1 MSKEM
6 DLLKRILATG
16 WLDHELS
23 CEVEELLAQPEYE
36 ADRRSDP
43 ISKLRNLRDI
53 QGRKGNYDIDEYMR
67 GLYNG
72 LELSLSIF
80 EDRGP
85 DYKEPIAQPEQPEQ
99 EPIAYVADPSVPLH
113 EREGLTPR
121 EALTE
126 YKRGYVRNLR
136 DIQGRKGNYDIDEYM
151 RGLYN
156 DLELSLSIFED
167 RGPDYKEHIAQPEI
181 RELLTQKREPLSE
194 QVIWN
199 ANTEQLFEEGVRW
212 AEKAHGIGV
221 DNE

>member
-43 ISKLRNLRDI
+43 ISKL
-53 QGRKGNYDIDEYMR
+53 
-67 GLYNG
+67 
-72 LELSLSIF
+72 
-80 EDRGP
+80 
-85 DYKEPIAQPEQPEQ
+85 
-99 EPIAYVADPSVPLH
+99 
-113 EREGLTPR
+113 
-121 EALTE
+121 
-126 YKRGYVRNLR
+126 RNLR

>member
-53 QGRKGNYDIDEYMR
+53 QGRKGNYDVDEYMR

-85 DYKEPIAQPEQPEQ
+85 DYKEPIAQPEHLEDKLAMVEQ
-99 EPIAYVADPSVPLH
+99 EPVAW
-113 EREGLTPR
+113 
-121 EALTE
+121 
-126 YKRGYVRNLR
+126 
-136 DIQGRKGNYDIDEYM
+136 RKDKD
-151 RGLYN
+151 
-156 DLELSLSIFED
+156 
-167 RGPDYKEHIAQPEI
+167 
-181 RELLTQKREPLSE
+181 
-194 QVIWN
+194 V
-199 ANTEQLFEEGVRW
+199 
-212 AEKAHGIGV
+212 
-221 DNE
+221 

>member
-23 CEVEELLAQPEYE
+23 CEVEKLLAQPEYE

-85 DYKEPIAQPEQPEQ
+85 DYKE
-99 EPIAYVADPSVPLH
+99 
-113 EREGLTPR
+113 
-121 EALTE
+121 
-126 YKRGYVRNLR
+126 
-136 DIQGRKGNYDIDEYM
+136 
-151 RGLYN
+151 
-156 DLELSLSIFED
+156 
-167 RGPDYKEHIAQPEI
+167 HIAQPEI

-194 QVIWN
+194 DAIRAIVNQLPTQVDLDTGI
-199 ANTEQLFEEGVRW
+199 EFCRII
-212 AEKAHGIGV
+212 EKANGIRG
-221 DNE
+221 EE

>member
-85 DYKEPIAQPEQPEQ
+85 DYKE
-99 EPIAYVADPSVPLH
+99 
-113 EREGLTPR
+113 
-121 EALTE
+121 
-126 YKRGYVRNLR
+126 
-136 DIQGRKGNYDIDEYM
+136 
-151 RGLYN
+151 
-156 DLELSLSIFED
+156 
-167 RGPDYKEHIAQPEI
+167 HIAQPEI
-181 RELLTQKREPLSE
+181 RELLTQKREPLSDLR
-194 QVIWN
+194 IRA
-199 ANTEQLFEEGVRW
+199 ANRNEYFEWGVRF
-212 AEKAHGIGV
+212 AEKAHGIGGG
-221 DNE
+221 NE

>member
-85 DYKEPIAQPEQPEQ
+85 DYKE
-99 EPIAYVADPSVPLH
+99 
-113 EREGLTPR
+113 
-121 EALTE
+121 
-126 YKRGYVRNLR
+126 
-136 DIQGRKGNYDIDEYM
+136 
-151 RGLYN
+151 
-156 DLELSLSIFED
+156 
-167 RGPDYKEHIAQPEI
+167 HIAQPEI

-194 QVIWN
+194 DEIRAIVNQLP
-199 ANTEQLFEEGVRW
+199 TEVDLDTGIEFCRII
-212 AEKAHGIGV
+212 EKAHGIGG
-221 DNE
+221 EE